1 VEKIASPK
9 FIPKLEFRPR
19 RFLSGGHIQTLA
31 SFLLPRRFALP
42 ASERRLIEV
51 EAGIHVLCHCYWQQK
66 RQSALTVIVV
76 HGLEG
81 STESKYMMG
90 IAEKGLK
97 AGLNV
102 VLMNQRTCGGTD
114 HLAPTLYHSGRSGDV
129 MAVAKAL
136 IVEDSLSRIALC
148 GFSMGGNLVLKT
160 AGEWGGDG
168 PREFCAVAAVCPS
181 MDLAASADALHSPVN
196 RLYEQYFLWKLKWH
210 MRGKS
215 KCFPG
220 QYALSRMRGIRS
232 LREWDDKITSPY
244 CGFEGADDYYA
255 RCAAANVVDR
265 IAVPAFILNARN
277 DPFIRILVETRR
289 KIAANPNITFI
300 ETEDGGHCSFI
311 GERSGYDGHFAEQAA
326 VDFFASL
333 S

>member
-1 VEKIASPK
+1 
-9 FIPKLEFRPR
+9 
-19 RFLSGGHIQTLA
+19 
-31 SFLLPRRFALP
+31 
-42 ASERRLIEV
+42 
-51 EAGIHVLCHCYWQQK
+51 
-66 RQSALTVIVV
+66 
-76 HGLEG
+76 
-81 STESKYMMG
+81 
-90 IAEKGLK
+90 
-97 AGLNV
+97 
-102 VLMNQRTCGGTD
+102 
-114 HLAPTLYHSGRSGDV
+114 
-129 MAVAKAL
+129 
-136 IVEDSLSRIALC
+136 
-148 GFSMGGNLVLKT
+148 
-160 AGEWGGDG
+160 
-168 PREFCAVAAVCPS
+168 
-181 MDLAASADALHSPVN
+181 
-196 RLYEQYFLWKLKWH
+196 
-210 MRGKS
+210 
-215 KCFPG
+215 
-220 QYALSRMRGIRS
+220 MRGIRS